1 MSIPQK
7 SVEAKI
13 GSPSGFLWVTSALAF
28 VFFVISAGLAIW
40 EDDYIPY
47 SLAVAWIGF
56 VSLAPLV
63 LEEDRPRFIIRTT
76 LLVLLCACWY
86 ALSENY
92 TLTGLVL
99 ALLGVGIGLLGSKI
113 PTHNK

>member
-7 SVEAKI
+7 SVEAKLVF
-13 GSPSGFLWVTSALAF
+13 PSGFLWVSATLAF
-28 VFFVISAGLAIW
+28 IFFVISASLAIW

-47 SLAVAWIGF
+47 SLAVAWAGF
-56 VSLAPLV
+56 VLLAPLV

-76 LLVLLCACWY
+76 LFVLLCACWY
-86 ALSENY
+86 ALSENH
-92 TLTGLVL
+92 TLMGLVL